1 MKPYKIILADD
12 HLLFRQLMK
21 ESIKGIPGM
30 QIMGEAD
37 DGIKLLELLKSVKA
51 DLVVLDINMPNLQ
64 GIEAAKEIKKSY
76 PGIKI
81 LILTMHKSQE
91 HLHSALAAGVDGY
104 LLKEDA
110 YEDFVKA
117 LRVIQ
122 NGKTYLSDLVIGKM
136 QDLIVSA
143 RSPDEFPSKSLTT
156 REIVILKLLAE
167 GKSSKEMADLLFISI
182 PTVNR
187 HRFNIRQKLQIK
199 NNADLIKYAI
209 EKGYTS
215 SVPSA

>member
-1 MKPYKIILADD
+1 
-12 HLLFRQLMK
+12 
-21 ESIKGIPGM
+21 
-30 QIMGEAD
+30 
-37 DGIKLLELLKSVKA
+37 
-51 DLVVLDINMPNLQ
+51 MPNLQ

-81 LILTMHKSQE
+81 LILTMHKSKE

-117 LRVIQ
+117 IRDIQ
-122 NGKTYLSDLVIGKM
+122 NGKTYFSKLVIGKL

-143 RSPDEFPSKSLTT
+143 KSRDEFPTKSLTT

-187 HRFNIRQKLQIK
+187 HRFNIRQKLEIN
-199 NNADLIKYAI
+199 NNADLIRYAI

-215 SVPSA
+215 PVRGT

>member
-12 HLLFRQLMK
+12 HVLFRQLMK
-21 ESIKGIPGM
+21 QSIKGIPGI
-30 QIMGEAD
+30 QILGEAA
-37 DGIKLLELLKSVKA
+37 DGIELLELLKAVKT
-51 DLVVLDINMPNLQ
+51 DLVVLDITMPKLR

-81 LILTMHKSQE
+81 LILTMHKSKE

-117 LRVIQ
+117 IRDIQ
-122 NGKTYLSDLVIGKM
+122 KGKTYLSGLVVRKI
-136 QDLIVSA
+136 QDLIVSEKS
-143 RSPDEFPSKSLTT
+143 REEFPTRSLST

-187 HRFNIRQKLQIK
+187 HRFNIRQKLEIN
-199 NNADLIKYAI
+199 NNADLIRYAI

-215 SVPSA
+215 PV

>member
-1 MKPYKIILADD
+1 MEPYKIILADD
-12 HLLFRQLMK
+12 HILFRQLIK
-21 ESIKGIPGM
+21 QSINEIPGI
-30 QIMGEAD
+30 QILGEAN
-37 DGIKLLELLKSVKA
+37 DGIELLELLKKVKA
-51 DLVVLDINMPNLQ
+51 DLVVLDITMPNLQ

-76 PGIKI
+76 PAIKI
-81 LILTMHKSQE
+81 LILTMHKSKE

-117 LRVIQ
+117 IRDIQ
-122 NGKTYLSDLVIGKM
+122 KGKTYLSGLVVGKI
-136 QDLIVSA
+136 QDFIVSVKNCE
-143 RSPDEFPSKSLTT
+143 EFPTKSLTT

-187 HRFNIRQKLQIK
+187 HRFNIRQKLEIN

-215 SVPSA
+215 PVRGT

>member
-12 HLLFRQLMK
+12 HVLFRQLMK
-21 ESIKGIPGM
+21 ESIKGIPGI
-30 QIMGEAD
+30 QILGEAD

-81 LILTMHKSQE
+81 LILTMHKSKE

-122 NGKTYLSDLVIGKM
+122 NGKTYLSDAGYR
-136 QDLIVSA
+136 QNA
-143 RSPDEFPSKSLTT
+143 RPYRIRKKS
-156 REIVILKLLAE
+156 R
-167 GKSSKEMADLLFISI
+167 
-182 PTVNR
+182 
-187 HRFNIRQKLQIK
+187 
-199 NNADLIKYAI
+199 
-209 EKGYTS
+209 
-215 SVPSA
+215 